1 MTEFQATPEST
12 QQFDAALGTLDP
24 KQMMMVAQQHMG
36 TPVGAAALKATD
48 LMIRGQ
54 QDFNKMIAPIE
65 QAGGVGTP
73 EGRVEIAKAAQT
85 YFKQEDPRF
94 GQALLHYVTG
104 NKDMGQALI
113 TGGTISTTIVPDIDG
128 KLVQV
133 TKNQLGKIVDATEI
147 GGRKLSEQE
156 YQQRAV
162 GRQAY
167 ENLLTFKN
175 QEEQQKANIAALK
188 ESQKV
193 NNAYVSA
200 APEFERKYGQLFD
213 DLEFIKSK
221 DLKSKEFADIL
232 KFASNSLGTADSTS
246 KGITVLD
253 QAQENRLTNAG
264 KNATKDQTAA
274 LGLPA
279 GIWKWT
285 NRGIESEDGKKSF
298 SFDELKQN
306 TSTENRNKELT
317 TRFEQTQQNLMASK
331 KFQALNSNEQ
341 KRLLNALNNSLEL
354 GQKQLQL
361 AKDYGTPT
369 FMVLPSSVDIEDK
382 YTMGQI
388 KAVQGTFNSLA
399 MQLYADYERKA
410 MAQSGGIVPNP
421 KELEAGFAR
430 TPAYRKLLDSAIQET
445 NRLLNEGNAQIDV
458 TFPSAEKTQPVA
470 PKPRANTKQN
480 VKRPSLDDLRSLAEG
495 R

>member
-1 MTEFQATPEST
+1 MTEFQTTPESS
-12 QQFDAALGTLDP
+12 QQFDAAIGSLDP
-24 KQMMMVAQQHMG
+24 RQMMTVAQQNMG

-65 QAGGVGTP
+65 RAGGASTP
-73 EGRVEIAKAAQT
+73 EGRLEIANAAQT

-104 NKDMGQALI
+104 NKEMGQALI
-113 TGGTISTTIVPDIDG
+113 TGGTVSTAIVPDIDG

-133 TKNQLGKIVDATEI
+133 TKNQLGKIVDAKEI
-147 GGRKLSEQE
+147 GGRQLSEQE

-162 GRQAY
+162 GRQSY
-167 ENLLTFKN
+167 ENLLSFKN
-175 QEEQQKANIAALK
+175 QQQQQEENIKALK

-193 NNAYVSA
+193 NNAYASA

-213 DLEFIKSK
+213 DLEFIKGK

-232 KFASNSLGTADSTS
+232 RFASNSLGTADSSS
-246 KGITVLD
+246 KGLTILD
-253 QAQENRLTNAG
+253 QAQKNAATNAS
-264 KNATKDQTAA
+264 KTVTKDQTAA

-279 GIWKWT
+279 GVWKWT

-306 TSTENRNKELT
+306 TSTENRSKELT
-317 TRFEQTQQNLMASK
+317 TNFQQTQENLMSSE
-331 KFQALNSNEQ
+331 KFKRLDSNEQ
-341 KRLLNALNNSLEL
+341 KRLLNALNVSLEL
-354 GQKQLQL
+354 GQKQLEL
-361 AKDYGTPT
+361 SRIGTPT
-369 FMVLPSSVDIEDK
+369 FMVLPTSVNIEDK

-388 KAVQGTFNSLA
+388 KAVQGAFNALA
-399 MQLYADYERKA
+399 MQLYSDYEKNA
-410 MAQSGGIVPNP
+410 ISQSGGIAPNP
-421 KELEAGFAR
+421 KELEAGFTR
-430 TPAYRKLLDSAIQET
+430 TPAYRKLMDAAKQET

-458 TFPSAEKTQPVA
+458 TFPSAEAKRPVA
-470 PKPRANTKQN
+470 PAPRASTKQN
-480 VKRPSLDDLRSLAEG
+480 VKKPSLDDLARLAGG